1 MTDTLNIPGLPNLM
15 TPAPGYA
22 SGGQPTPEQLD
33 AAAKSGVARII
44 NLRPPE
50 EDAGFDEAAMAAK
63 LGMDYTVLG
72 IAGPQDLSPDN
83 ARKLDALLAQSAG
96 TPTLIHCASGN
107 RVGALMALR
116 AAWIQGKPKA
126 EALEIGRRW
135 GLTKMEAAVS
145 QLLG

>member
-1 MTDTLNIPGLPNLM
+1 MTNFNDPRLSTFAKPEAGAL
-15 TPAPGYA
+15 
-22 SGGQPTPEQLD
+22 SGGQPDVEQLR
-33 AAAKSGVARII
+33 AAAAAGIRRVI
-44 NLRPPE
+44 NLRPAS
-50 EDAGFDEAAMAAK
+50 EDAGYDEAATADA
-63 LGMDYTVLG
+63 LQLDYQQLP
-72 IAGPQDLSPDN
+72 IAGPQDLNADN
-83 ARKLDALLAQSAG
+83 VRKLDALLTAGAG

-116 AAWIQGKPKA
+116 AAWIQGKSTA